1 MPFGLGKCVIL
12 EYIKVAFC
20 VVGVNVMGV
29 VDWVSKRKVWR
40 IGPKCPKG
48 SIARGIKTM
57 LRSRRSPMTVSPLV
71 VVPVVELVLL
81 SRLIFFFLFL

>member
-12 EYIKVAFC
+12 EYTKVALDF
-20 VVGVNVMGV
+20 VGVNVMGV

-48 SIARGIKTM
+48 SIARGISTM
-57 LRSRRSPMTVSPLV
+57 LRSRRLPMTVSPLV
-71 VVPVVELVLL
+71 VVPIVELVLL
-81 SRLIFFFLFL
+81 SQPIFFFIFL